1 MAPRC
6 HSALWPPP
14 VMLQLPFGRHFLLHP
29 PAPGN
34 KSMTNPFRKL
44 WRTAPISTHRRAK
57 NSVTR
62 PAGKVLLL
70 DERRVVARHFQP
82 LPALLRYGIAA
93 TETPVRIHDLSDKG
107 LCFRGEVRLPI
118 GAAVEI
124 TTTLPQKTAFTG
136 RKVRY
141 LAHIVRVS
149 REPGKFVT
157 AALIFRCET
166 LPQGADAVK
175 AGVEASAVA
184 SPENRMEDSCLSPT
198 APMPN
203 RQQAEP
209 KTRNSRQFSRY
220 RCATQ
225 VQFRTLDA
233 EEIASGELMNLSLAG
248 CYVQTPRPCP
258 LGAAVEV
265 VLQAGRAR
273 IHTHGRVKAIRENEG
288 MALEFEGDLSQRLQR
303 LPRFAQLVSAARREP
318 GFSS

>member
-1 MAPRC
+1 
-6 HSALWPPP
+6 
-14 VMLQLPFGRHFLLHP
+14 
-29 PAPGN
+29 
-34 KSMTNPFRKL
+34 MTNPFRKL
-44 WRTAPISTHRRAK
+44 WPTAAISTSRRAK

-62 PAGKVLLL
+62 PAGKLLLL
-70 DERRVVARHFQP
+70 DERRMVTRHFQP
-82 LPALLRYGIAA
+82 LPAMLRYGLAA

-141 LAHIVRVS
+141 LAHVLRVS

-166 LPQGADAVK
+166 LAQEADAVRV
-175 AGVEASAVA
+175 GVEASAVA
-184 SPENRMEDSCLSPT
+184 SPENRMEESCVSST
-198 APMPN
+198 APMPY

-209 KTRNSRQFSRY
+209 KTRDSRQFSRY
-220 RCATQ
+220 HCATQ

-233 EEIASGELMNLSLAG
+233 EQITSGELMNLSLAG
-248 CYVQTPRPCP
+248 CYVQTSQPCP
-258 LGAAVEV
+258 PGAAVEV

-273 IHTHGRVKAIRENEG
+273 IYTHGRVKAIRENEG

-303 LPRFAQLVSAARREP
+303 LPRFVQLVRRATLA
-318 GFSS
+318 